1 MMTWTIPMV
10 EDFADKLEYLERIDA
25 KDDDTFMFDGHE
37 FNVGYARY
45 LLQHL
50 RTRLGVKP

>member
-1 MMTWTIPMV
+1 MV

>member
-1 MMTWTIPMV
+1 MV

-25 KDDDTFMFDGHE
+25 KDDDTFMFDGRE

-45 LLQHL
+45 LLTYL
-50 RTRLGVKP
+50 RTKLTCI